1 MAVQQESCCTAISV
15 CVGKKFMPRK
25 SASVRREEILAATVE
40 EIESTGLRTLR
51 VADVA
56 ARLKLSPSLV
66 IYHFVTKE
74 ALVAAAFAHAGE
86 NDLYRARRLAA
97 ARKPAT
103 ERLRSVVQ
111 WYMPTGSTRSWK
123 IWIDGWSAGL
133 FDEGVKSTF
142 SALDREWK
150 AILAGLIAEGAEA
163 EEFRFSH
170 AEETAD
176 AADAR
181 DAADSSSAADS
192 SFNAVAE
199 GCATRIL
206 AYLDGLAVQLIFNP
220 ESVSPEALSDWVDT
234 FVARELD

>member
-1 MAVQQESCCTAISV
+1 MS
-15 CVGKKFMPRK
+15 RK

-56 ARLKLSPSLV
+56 ARLELSPSLV

-74 ALVAAAFAHAGE
+74 ALVSAAFAHAGE

-97 ARKPAT
+97 ARKPAA
-103 ERLRSVVQ
+103 ERLRDVVQ

-150 AILAGLIAEGAEA
+150 TILAGLIVDGAEA
-163 EEFRFSH
+163 EEFRFNHSRGA
-170 AEETAD
+170 AESSAEGTAESSAENSSANSAD
-176 AADAR
+176 ATVEEA
-181 DAADSSSAADS
+181 
-192 SFNAVAE
+192 AE
-199 GCATRIL
+199 GSATRIL

-220 ESVSPEALSDWVDT
+220 ESVSPEALSDWVET
-234 FVARELD
+234 FVSRELD

>member
-1 MAVQQESCCTAISV
+1 MT
-15 CVGKKFMPRK
+15 RK

-56 ARLKLSPSLV
+56 RRLGLSPSLV

-86 NDLYRARRLAA
+86 NDLYRARRLAKG
-97 ARKPAT
+97 RKSAG
-103 ERLRSVVQ
+103 ERLSDVVR

-133 FDEGVKSTF
+133 FDEDVRLTF
-142 SALDREWK
+142 AALDREWK
-150 AILAGLIAEGAEA
+150 SILVGLIVEGLEA
-163 EEFRFSH
+163 EEFRCGNADDS
-170 AEETAD
+170 AGEAAGETAGESSGT
-176 AADAR
+176 AF
-181 DAADSSSAADS
+181 ADS
-192 SFNAVAE
+192 AE
-199 GCATRIL
+199 ACATRIL

-220 ESVSPEALSDWVDT
+220 ESVTPATLANWVDA

>member
-1 MAVQQESCCTAISV
+1 
-15 CVGKKFMPRK
+15 MPRK

-103 ERLRSVVQ
+103 ERLRDVVQ

-133 FDEGVKSTF
+133 FDDGVKATF

-150 AILAGLIAEGAEA
+150 AILAGLIVEGAEA
-163 EEFRFSH
+163 EEFRFSR
-170 AEETAD
+170 AREAAGSTIEE
-176 AADAR
+176 
-181 DAADSSSAADS
+181 S
-192 SFNAVAE
+192 AE

-220 ESVSPEALSDWVDT
+220 DSVSPEALNGWVEA